1 MGQIPLSRFEKLAQR
16 LVEGSFSRL
25 FGGELDPLE
34 VATRLARVLEDSQRN
49 GRAADFFHIY
59 LHPDDYDSV
68 CRQNPEL
75 ADELAG
81 YVTRLAQQ
89 AGLSLAA
96 PPQIQLTAEPTLGR
110 HQIRVGAEHRQT
122 NEPTTQVFRRDT
134 LGDGALA
141 ALHALDAYLIVEGR
155 RHVPL
160 EQPLITLGR
169 RTDND
174 VVLDSPTVSRQHAQ
188 IRWRYGRFVLYD
200 LSRRGRTVVNGEPV
214 TEHALQA
221 GDVIALSNVLLIYGE
236 DDGDKQGRSPSGKD
250 GDRTLWKP
258 PSGET

>member
-25 FGGELDPLE
+25 FGGELEPLE
-34 VATRLARVLEDSQRN
+34 VATRLARALEDSQRN

-75 ADELAG
+75 AGELAG

-96 PPQIQLTAEPTLGR
+96 PAQVQLTAEPSLGR
-110 HQIRVGAEHRQT
+110 RQIQVRAEHRQT
-122 NEPTTQVFRRDT
+122 KEPTTQVFRRDT
-134 LGDGALA
+134 LDDGALA
-141 ALHALDAYLIVEGR
+141 ALRAVDAYLIVEGR

-160 EQPLITLGR
+160 ERPLITLGR

-200 LSRRGRTVVNGEPV
+200 LSRRGRTTVNGEPV
-214 TEHALQA
+214 TEHALQP

-236 DDGDKQGRSPSGKD
+236 DDGDKQGRSPSDKD
-250 GDRTLWKP
+250 DDRTLWKP
-258 PSGET
+258 PAKET